1 MIVLQCFYMMF
12 VLVAILWG
20 VLGVLQAL
28 RFRDDHDMSQFE
40 LTRLSG
46 KGDQTARQLLEHQ
59 TKEREL
65 ESLRQIV
72 VTIVSTLLV
81 TSSVFA
87 FGLAGG
93 VAMGA
98 LLLILAPLLIRVTF
112 IRTLADRLRNYLWP
126 YALKVTGWIGTPLK
140 WLRDRDIASRRVRVY
155 SQEELLDIVHRS
167 RGLLSEDQT
176 RRLKASLSFD
186 ERKVGDIMTPK
197 SMIVTANVHD
207 TLGPLVMTELH
218 KSGHSRFPVIEE
230 DMDHVVGVLYLKE
243 LIDLK
248 SEHQTV
254 RAAMQKKV
262 FYIREDHDL
271 EHALHGFLRSHHH
284 MFVVVNEY
292 RETVGVLTLEDAIEA
307 LIGSKIVDE
316 FDEYDDLRAVAARN
330 PRKNNRPQRSH
341 DV

>member
-1 MIVLQCFYMMF
+1 MI
-12 VLVAILWG
+12 VLVAILW
-20 VLGVLQAL
+20 VILGVLLAL
-28 RFRDDHDMSQFE
+28 RFHDSHDMSQFE

-46 KGDQTARQLLEHQ
+46 TGDQEAQQLLEHQ
-59 TKEREL
+59 IREPEL

-98 LLLILAPLLIRVTF
+98 LLLILAPLLVRVP
-112 IRTLADRLRNYLWP
+112 IVRKLADRLRDFLWP
-126 YALKVTGWIGTPLK
+126 YAFKVTDWVGTPLR
-140 WLRDRDIASRRVRVY
+140 WLRVRGNPNRNVRVY

-167 RGLLSEDQT
+167 HGLLNDDQF
-176 RRLKASLSFD
+176 RRLKASLKFD
-186 ERKVGDIMTPK
+186 ERKVADIMTPK
-197 SMIVTANVHD
+197 SMIVTASVHD

-230 DMDHVVGVLYLKE
+230 DMDHIVGVLYLKE

-254 RAAMQKKV
+254 KAAMQKKV
-262 FYIREDHDL
+262 FYIREDQDL

-292 RETVGVLTLEDAIEA
+292 RETVGLLTLEDAIEA

-316 FDEYDDLRAVAARN
+316 FDEFDDLRAVASRN
-330 PRKNNRPQRSH
+330 PRKNNRPVGHH